1 LSNQAGWKCDT
12 CRRSGLEKKR
22 RCGWLGGAE
31 RKQGAAVWA
40 RKHIALETCP
50 KSTVTAESQSLVEEF
65 LVRRRLRAVDWEGL
79 SARQVEAFVILEKA
93 LAAEMEDGQR
103 NTRHAL

>member
-1 LSNQAGWKCDT
+1 LSNQAGWKCDI

-22 RCGWLGGAE
+22 GCGWLPRGE
-31 RKQGAAVWA
+31 RKQVAPVWA

-50 KSTVTAESQSLVEEF
+50 KSTITAESQSLVEEF
-65 LVRRRLRAVDWEGL
+65 LVRRRLRALGWEGL

-93 LAAEMEDGQR
+93 LAAEMEDGQH
-103 NTRHAL
+103 NTRHTL

>member
-1 LSNQAGWKCDT
+1 MSNQAGWKCDT

-22 RCGWLGGAE
+22 GCGWLPSGE
-31 RKQGAAVWA
+31 RKQAAPVWA
-40 RKHIALETCP
+40 RKYIALETCP

-65 LVRRRLRAVDWEGL
+65 LVRRRLRGLDWEGL

-93 LAAEMEDGQR
+93 FAAEMEDGQH
-103 NTRHAL
+103 NTRQTL